1 MRGRRKEGTVG
12 AVARIENPD
21 WARRMNLAVP
31 GAGCPTQERLN
42 PSLSTKFVRRMLD
55 LSRLRD
61 QLDSFEE
68 YEAEVRDRRSEQQRR
83 ARAALRACA
92 EQWTEVQAAVE
103 AAEPRRLVAAL
114 RESPTVTTAAPERPT
129 PITVVATDGS
139 QIYPDRHV
147 DPMFFLLNVS
157 QVGFQYGTR
166 EEPLLDAEPRLRFE
180 DDLSA
185 HVDEALGSMTTE
197 LVSAMRD
204 EMELE
209 RLLEA
214 ARTAQVNERPLVAL
228 ADGTLIRWMIRGMNN
243 EAVEEQLIA
252 RYTEYLQT
260 FQRDGLP
267 LASYV
272 SMPATTEVVNLLR
285 FVVGELDAPA
295 PEGIDVTPQEPPL
308 DGLLDRHVFD
318 AVLDPGE
325 RSATFGSTSHIQ
337 RSYPTGSEVH
347 YFYLKVPVRAGAGE
361 MSRVEVPKWVAEDAT
376 LLDHIHATILREC
389 EKGEG
394 YPLAL
399 SEAHERAVIRASE
412 REAFFRLMERRLRRA
427 GLSPTDSRKR
437 RSKQAPRV

>member
-1 MRGRRKEGTVG
+1 
-12 AVARIENPD
+12 
-21 WARRMNLAVP
+21 
-31 GAGCPTQERLN
+31 
-42 PSLSTKFVRRMLD
+42 MLD

-68 YEAEVRDRRSEQQRR
+68 YEADVRDRRAEQRRR
-83 ARAALRACA
+83 ARAVLRACA
-92 EQWTEVQAAVE
+92 EPWADVQAAVE
-103 AAEPRRLVAAL
+103 AAQPRRLVAAL
-114 RESPTVTTAAPERPT
+114 HEPPTATTAAPERPT
-129 PITVVATDGS
+129 PVTVVATDGS

-166 EEPLLDAEPRLRFE
+166 EAPLLDTEPRLRFE

-185 HVDEALGSMTTE
+185 HVDEALGRMTTE
-197 LVSAMRD
+197 LVSALRD

-209 RLLEA
+209 LLLDA
-214 ARTAQVNERPLVAL
+214 ARTAQVRGRPLVAL

-243 EAVEEQLIA
+243 EAVEEALIA

-260 FQRDGLP
+260 FQQADLP

-295 PEGIDVTPQEPPL
+295 PEGVDVPRGAPPL
-308 DGLLDRHVFD
+308 EGLLDRHVFD
-318 AVLDPGE
+318 AVLEPGE
-325 RSATFGSTSHIQ
+325 RSASFGSTSHIQ
-337 RSYPTGSEVH
+337 RSYPPGSEVH
-347 YFYLKVPVRAGAGE
+347 YFYLKVPSTAGPGE
-361 MSRVEVPKWVAEDAT
+361 MARVEVPKWVADDPAR
-376 LLDHIHATILREC
+376 LDRIHATILREC
-389 EKGEG
+389 EKGDG

-399 SEAHERAVIRASE
+399 SEAHERAVIRAPE
-412 REAFFRLMERRLRRA
+412 RDAFFRLMERRLRRA

>member
-1 MRGRRKEGTVG
+1 
-12 AVARIENPD
+12 
-21 WARRMNLAVP
+21 
-31 GAGCPTQERLN
+31 
-42 PSLSTKFVRRMLD
+42 MLD

-61 QLDSFEE
+61 QLASFEE
-68 YEAEVRDRRSEQQRR
+68 YEAEVRDRRAEQRR
-83 ARAALRACA
+83 RAQAALRACA
-92 EQWTEVQAAVE
+92 GRWTEVQAAVE

-114 RESPTVTTAAPERPT
+114 RDPPTDTTAAPERPT

-166 EEPLLDAEPRLRFE
+166 EDPHLDTTPRLRFQ
-180 DDLSA
+180 DDLTA
-185 HVDEALGSMTTE
+185 HVDEALGTMTTE
-197 LVSAMRD
+197 LVSALRD

-209 RLLEA
+209 FLLKA
-214 ARTAQVNERPLVAL
+214 ARTARVEGRPLVAL

-243 EAVEEQLIA
+243 EAVEETLIA
-252 RYTEYLQT
+252 RYTEYLQA
-260 FQRDGLP
+260 FRRDGVP

-285 FVVGELDAPA
+285 FVAGELDAPPPA
-295 PEGIDVTPQEPPL
+295 DIDVSPDAPPL

-318 AVLDPGE
+318 TVLDPGE

-337 RSYPTGSEVH
+337 RSYPEGSAVH
-347 YFYLKVPVRAGAGE
+347 YFYLKVPSSTGPGE
-361 MSRVEVPKWVAEDAT
+361 MGRVEVPQWVAGEEE
-376 LLDHIHATILREC
+376 LLDRIHATVLREC
-389 EKGEG
+389 EKGDG

-427 GLSPTDSRKR
+427 GLAPAHSRKR

>member
-1 MRGRRKEGTVG
+1 
-12 AVARIENPD
+12 
-21 WARRMNLAVP
+21 
-31 GAGCPTQERLN
+31 
-42 PSLSTKFVRRMLD
+42 MLD

-68 YEAEVRDRRSEQQRR
+68 YEAEVRDRRTEQQRR
-83 ARAALRACA
+83 ARAALRACG
-92 EQWTEVQAAVE
+92 EQWTDVQAAVE

-114 RESPTVTTAAPERPT
+114 REAPTTTTPAPERPT

-166 EEPLLDAEPRLRFE
+166 EEPLVDAEPRLRFQ

-197 LVSAMRD
+197 LVSALRD

-209 RLLEA
+209 RLLDA
-214 ARTAQVNERPLVAL
+214 ARTAQVDERPLVAL

-252 RYTEYLQT
+252 RYTEYLQA

-285 FVVGELDAPA
+285 FVVGELEALP
-295 PEGIDVTPQEPPL
+295 PEDVAVTPDAPPL

-318 AVLDPGE
+318 VVLNPGE

-337 RSYPTGSEVH
+337 RSYPKGSEVH
-347 YFYLKVPVRAGAGE
+347 YFYLKVPSRAGPGE
-361 MSRVEVPKWVAEDAT
+361 MSRVEVPKWVAEDER
-376 LLDHIHATILREC
+376 LLDRIHATVLREC

>member
-1 MRGRRKEGTVG
+1 
-12 AVARIENPD
+12 
-21 WARRMNLAVP
+21 
-31 GAGCPTQERLN
+31 
-42 PSLSTKFVRRMLD
+42 MLD
-55 LSRLRD
+55 LSRLRS
-61 QLDSFEE
+61 QLDSFEA
-68 YEAEVRDRRSEQQRR
+68 YEAEVRDRRAEQRRR
-83 ARAALRACA
+83 ARAALRVCA
-92 EQWTEVQAAVE
+92 EQWTDVQAAVE
-103 AAEPRRLVAAL
+103 AAQPRRLVAAL
-114 RESPTVTTAAPERPT
+114 RESPGTTTGAPERPT

-166 EEPLLDAEPRLRFE
+166 EEPLLDTAPRLRFQ

-185 HVDEALGSMTTE
+185 HVDEALGTMTTE
-197 LVSAMRD
+197 LVSALRD

-209 RLLEA
+209 FLLDGA
-214 ARTAQVNERPLVAL
+214 QAAQVEERPLVAL

-243 EAVEEQLIA
+243 EAVEEALIA
-252 RYTEYLQT
+252 RYTEYLQA
-260 FQRDGLP
+260 FQREGLP

-295 PEGIDVTPQEPPL
+295 PEDLDVTPAEPPL

-318 AVLDPGE
+318 AVLEPGE

-347 YFYLKVPVRAGAGE
+347 YFYLKVPSSTGAGE
-361 MSRVEVPKWVAEDAT
+361 MGRVEVPKWVADAPSF
-376 LLDHIHATILREC
+376 LNRIHATILREC

>member
-1 MRGRRKEGTVG
+1 
-12 AVARIENPD
+12 
-21 WARRMNLAVP
+21 
-31 GAGCPTQERLN
+31 
-42 PSLSTKFVRRMLD
+42 MLD

-61 QLDSFEE
+61 QLASFEA
-68 YEAEVRDRRSEQQRR
+68 YEAEVRDRRAEQRRR
-83 ARAALRACA
+83 ARAALTACA
-92 EQWTEVQAAVE
+92 ERWTDVQAAVE
-103 AAEPRRLVAAL
+103 AAEPRRLVAAM
-114 RESPTVTTAAPERPT
+114 RESPAATTPAPARPT

-147 DPMFFLLNVS
+147 DPTFFLLNGS

-166 EEPLLDAEPRLRFE
+166 EDPLLDTEPRLRFQ

-185 HVDEALGSMTTE
+185 HVDVVLGTMTTE
-197 LVSAMRD
+197 LVSALRD

-209 RLLEA
+209 LLLDA
-214 ARTAQVNERPLVAL
+214 ARTARVDGRPLVAL

-243 EAVEEQLIA
+243 EAAEEELIA
-252 RYTEYLQT
+252 RYTEYLQA
-260 FQRDGLP
+260 FQRDALP

-285 FVVGELDAPA
+285 FVVGELDVPA
-295 PEGIDVTPQEPPL
+295 PEGISVTPQAPPL

-318 AVLDPGE
+318 TVLDPGE

-347 YFYLKVPVRAGAGE
+347 YFYLKVPSATGPGE
-361 MSRVEVPKWVAEDAT
+361 VGRVEVPKWVAQDEG
-376 LLDHIHATILREC
+376 LLDRVHATVLREC
-389 EKGEG
+389 EKGDG

-412 REAFFRLMERRLRRA
+412 RDAFFRLVERRLRRT
-427 GLSPTDSRKR
+427 GLSSTDSRKR

>member
-1 MRGRRKEGTVG
+1 M
-12 AVARIENPD
+12 NP
-21 WARRMNLAVP
+21 AVP
-31 GAGCPTQERLN
+31 GTGWPTQERLN
-42 PSLSTKFVRRMLD
+42 PSLSAKFVRRMLD

-68 YEAEVRDRRSEQQRR
+68 YEAEVRDRRAEQQRR

-92 EQWTEVQAAVE
+92 AQWADVQAAVE

-114 RESPTVTTAAPERPT
+114 RESPITTTPAPERPT

-147 DPMFFLLNVS
+147 DPMFFLLNVG

-166 EEPLLDAEPRLRFE
+166 EEPLLDAEPRLRFQ

-185 HVDEALGSMTTE
+185 HVDEVLGSMTTE
-197 LVSAMRD
+197 LVSALRD

-209 RLLEA
+209 RLLDA
-214 ARTAQVNERPLVAL
+214 ARTAQVDERPLVAL

-252 RYTEYLQT
+252 RYTEYLQS

-285 FVVGELDAPA
+285 FVVGELEAPA
-295 PEGIDVTPQEPPL
+295 PEDVEVTPDAPPL

-318 AVLDPGE
+318 AVLEPGE

-337 RSYPTGSEVH
+337 RSYPKDSEVY
-347 YFYLKVPVRAGAGE
+347 YFYLKVPSRAGPGE
-361 MSRVEVPKWVAEDAT
+361 MSRVEVPKWVAEDAA
-376 LLDHIHATILREC
+376 LLDRIHATVLREC

>member
-1 MRGRRKEGTVG
+1 
-12 AVARIENPD
+12 
-21 WARRMNLAVP
+21 
-31 GAGCPTQERLN
+31 
-42 PSLSTKFVRRMLD
+42 MLD

-61 QLDSFEE
+61 QLDSFEQ
-68 YEAEVRDRRSEQQRR
+68 YEAEVRDRRAEQRRR

-92 EQWTEVQAAVE
+92 ERWTKVQAAVE
-103 AAEPRRLVAAL
+103 AAQPRRLVAAL
-114 RESPTVTTAAPERPT
+114 RQSPAATKAAPDRPT

-157 QVGFQYGTR
+157 QVGFQYGTQ
-166 EEPLLDAEPRLRFE
+166 EEPLLHTDPRLRFQ

-185 HVDEALGSMTTE
+185 HVDEALGTMTTE
-197 LVSAMRD
+197 LVSALRD
-204 EMELE
+204 ELELE
-209 RLLEA
+209 LLLDA
-214 ARTAQVNERPLVAL
+214 ARTAEVDGRPLVAL

-243 EAVEEQLIA
+243 EAVEEALIA
-252 RYTEYLQT
+252 RYTEHLHS
-260 FQRDGLP
+260 FQREKRP

-285 FVVGELDAPA
+285 FVVGELDVPA
-295 PEGIDVTPQEPPL
+295 PEGIDLSQDAPPL

-325 RSATFGSTSHIQ
+325 RSAIFGSSSHIQ
-337 RSYPTGSEVH
+337 RSYPEGSAVH
-347 YFYLKVPVRAGAGE
+347 YFYLKVSPSTGPGE
-361 MSRVEVPKWVAEDAT
+361 MGRVEVPRWVADDPA
-376 LLDHIHATILREC
+376 LLNRIHATILREC

-412 REAFFRLMERRLRRA
+412 REAFFRLMERRLRRS
-427 GLSPTDSRKR
+427 GLSPTNSRKQQ
-437 RSKQAPRV
+437 SKQRPRV

>member
-1 MRGRRKEGTVG
+1 
-12 AVARIENPD
+12 
-21 WARRMNLAVP
+21 
-31 GAGCPTQERLN
+31 
-42 PSLSTKFVRRMLD
+42 
-55 LSRLRD
+55 
-61 QLDSFEE
+61 
-68 YEAEVRDRRSEQQRR
+68 
-83 ARAALRACA
+83 
-92 EQWTEVQAAVE
+92 
-103 AAEPRRLVAAL
+103 L
-114 RESPTVTTAAPERPT
+114 RESPTTTTAPPDRPT

-166 EEPLLDAEPRLRFE
+166 EAPLLEAEPRLRFQ

-197 LVSAMRD
+197 LVSALRD

-209 RLLEA
+209 YLLDGARA
-214 ARTAQVNERPLVAL
+214 ARVAERPLVAL

-252 RYTEYLQT
+252 RYTEYLQA

-295 PEGIDVTPQEPPL
+295 PAAISVGADEPPL

-318 AVLDPGE
+318 AVLAPGE

-337 RSYPTGSEVH
+337 RSYPAGSEVH
-347 YFYLKVPVRAGAGE
+347 YFYLKVPSGAGPGE
-361 MSRVEVPKWVAEDAT
+361 MGRVEVPKWVADDPG
-376 LLDHIHATILREC
+376 LLDRIHATVLREC

-427 GLSPTDSRKR
+427 GLSPSDSRKR
-437 RSKQAPRV
+437 RSKQRPRI